1 MNQSRRQA
9 PDSRNSPLSGPAS
22 SWDAGEVGDF
32 FPYLLLL
39 QSRWRTIAFT
49 TVVAVLVT
57 ALSAGLLM
65 TKWYRATAIIRP
77 RPKSAMQNRVLG
89 MIGSGVGA
97 LGGLGALV
105 GPASDEAEEYMTIL
119 SSFGFNT
126 ALVERHHL
134 GPELLGHGGWW
145 LAGFLQNQNKN
156 QNPDRSRKWR
166 DYRTLTSRF
175 DCEYSST
182 KGNITLH
189 YLDPD
194 ESNAERILGYYVDD
208 LRDKLRY
215 REIQEATEAIDSMK
229 DEASHTSDSLLQ
241 LQLYELIAN
250 QTQKLKLA
258 QVQTAFAFSV
268 LESPAAPDKPYSP
281 RRLLDCVLAGVLASL
296 VSATLILASHSLAG
310 RQVEMFG
317 KGDRAFHELA
327 NGTNVGSEGTAIS
340 SNEKSEANI
349 ISSRRK

>member
-1 MNQSRRQA
+1 MNQLRRQA
-9 PDSRNSPLSGPAS
+9 PDSRSSPLSGPAS
-22 SWDAGEVGDF
+22 SSDAGEVVDF

-57 ALSAGLLM
+57 ALSTGLLM

-119 SSFGFNT
+119 SSFGFST

-145 LAGFLQNQNKN
+145 LAGFFQN
-156 QNPDRSRKWR
+156 QNPDRSRKWQA
-166 DYRTLTSRF
+166 YRRLTSRF

-194 ESNAERILGYYVDD
+194 ESNAERVLGYYLDD
-208 LRDKLRY
+208 LRDKLRH

-229 DEASHTSDSLLQ
+229 DAASHTSDSLLQ

-296 VSATLILASHSLAG
+296 VSATVILASHSFAG
-310 RQVEMFG
+310 RQVEMFD
-317 KGDRAFHELA
+317 KGDRGFQELA
-327 NGTNVGSEGTAIS
+327 NGTNVGSESTDIS